1 MGFPNQF
8 IIFAIFLL
16 LISCKPKDMALN
28 RDNFDTSINPGT
40 DFYQYANGGWI
51 KNNPMPPEFSRYG
64 SFDVLAENTVI
75 KLKELIENIKA
86 GENPEGSIAQKVQ
99 LFYTSGMDTARIEE
113 NGIKP
118 IQTELDLI
126 NSANNMQELQRIIAR
141 WHLNG
146 FGLLFGFF
154 GAPDRVN
161 SEMVIANIYQGGI
174 GLTDVDYYLSD
185 DENSK
190 NILEEYRK
198 YISKMHI
205 LASYS
210 KSEAEIRAEKIIRME
225 TRLAGASM
233 SRLERRDPHK
243 TFNKIPVNE
252 LKKLVPNFNW
262 NDFFLIT
269 GSPAFDEINVGQ
281 PLFFSEINSMMK
293 DIPLEDWKIYLIWH
307 IINNSSEYLSSDF
320 VNTNFEFY
328 GKFLSGKQ
336 ELQARWKRII
346 KSVDIALGEALG
358 KLYVEKYF
366 PPEAKDRMIKLVN
379 NLKYAMA
386 KRIQALEWMSEATK
400 KDALEKLEKINAK
413 IAYPDAWRNYSDL
426 KVSDDSYFQN
436 ILRASTFNF
445 NYNIN
450 KIGKPVDP
458 NEWGMTPQ
466 TVNAYYHP
474 ARNEIV
480 FPAAIL
486 QPPFFYMDADD
497 AVNYGAIGMVI
508 GHEMTHGFDDK
519 GRMYDKNGNLRDWW
533 TNDDAERFT
542 ERSKVLVKQYN
553 EFIVHGDLNANGE
566 LTLGENIADL
576 GGLNI
581 AFTALKKAWEESPPE
596 HKINGLSPEQRF
608 FLAYAHIWAQNI
620 TIPEMIR
627 RTKEDVHSL
636 GKYRVNGPLPH
647 MPEFHKAFDISKGE
661 SMYLN
666 PEERAF
672 IW

>member
-28 RDNFDTSINPGT
+28 RDNFDTSVNPGT

-118 IQTELDLI
+118 IQAELDLI
-126 NSANNMQELQRIIAR
+126 NSANNIQELQRIIAR

-190 NILEEYRK
+190 NILEEYHK

-243 TFNKIPVNE
+243 TFNKITVNE

-269 GSPAFDEINVGQ
+269 GYPAFDEINVGQ

-366 PPEAKDRMIKLVN
+366 PPEAKERMMKLVN

-386 KRIQALEWMSEATK
+386 ERIRALEWMSEATK
-400 KDALEKLEKINAK
+400 KEALEKLEKINAK
-413 IAYPDAWRNYSDL
+413 IAYPDIWRDYSDL
-426 KVSDDSYFQN
+426 KVSGDSYFQN
-436 ILRASTFNF
+436 ILRAATFNF

-533 TNDDAERFT
+533 TNEDAERFT

-553 EFIVHGDLNANGE
+553 EFIVHEDIKANGE

-581 AFTALKKAWEESPPE
+581 AFTALKKAWKESPPE